1 MDGMARG
8 LRERLAAAGPRA
20 GFFAGLGL
28 ILLFASPLASAVDDA
43 VTDARAAIDR
53 DDYPAAIAV
62 LEQRLAEYPGDEEAR
77 FLLARTL
84 AWSRRW
90 DAAMARYDQ
99 LLGQSP
105 DNADY
110 LLGKGQVFVW
120 SGRPAEA
127 LPLLERARSMAPDYE
142 GVWRL
147 ESQALL
153 AAGGAENRRRHDML
167 AAEARER
174 FPDSRWPLWQETSD
188 SPPDFEPSS
197 DYEVGYSFDSL
208 DNGFDNW
215 QSVYV
220 EASHNPAPRQA
231 YYVVIESIDRFSER
245 ESDFMAGA
253 YLPLD
258 EDWTLLVQGSV
269 APSASVLPEWSASAE
284 LQRRLTGGWGLR
296 GGFRHAEYSDSRYEL
311 MNLGAERY
319 WGNWQAAYTLY
330 VGWPES
336 AGTSV
341 SHLGRLDRYY
351 GARNRI
357 GLLAGFGEES
367 ESVGQDRLLTSN
379 TRTLGLTG
387 RHWFNPV
394 WAISWDVIWHRQ
406 GDVYNRGGVRVGLRR
421 QL

>member
-1 MDGMARG
+1 MDVMTEG
-8 LRERLAAAGPRA
+8 LRARLAAAGSRP
-20 GFFAGLGL
+20 GSVAGLCL
-28 ILLFASPLASAVDDA
+28 ILLLASPLASAADEA
-43 VTDARAAIDR
+43 VTEARAAIDR
-53 DDYPAAIAV
+53 DDYPAAIGV

-77 FLLARTL
+77 YLLARTL

-90 DAAMARYDQ
+90 DAAMAEYDQ
-99 LLGQSP
+99 LLDQSP

-110 LLGKGQVFVW
+110 LLGKSQVFVW

-127 LPLLERARSMAPDYE
+127 LPLLERARTLAPDYE

-153 AAGGAENRRRHDML
+153 ATGDAENRRRHDAL
-167 AAEARER
+167 AAEARNR
-174 FPDSRWPLWQETSD
+174 FPHSRWPLWQD
-188 SPPDFEPSS
+188 SGDSSPDFEPRS

-208 DNGFDNW
+208 DNGFDDW
-215 QSVYV
+215 HSVYV
-220 EASHNPAPRQA
+220 EASHTLAPRKA

-258 EDWTLLVQGSV
+258 GDWTLLVQGSV
-269 APSASVLPEWSASAE
+269 APSANVLPEWTASAE
-284 LQRRLTGGWGLR
+284 LQRSLARGWGLR

-330 VGWPES
+330 VGWPEG

-341 SHLGRLDRYY
+341 SHLGRVHRYY

-387 RHWFNPV
+387 RHWMNPD

>member
-1 MDGMARG
+1 M
-8 LRERLAAAGPRA
+8 
-20 GFFAGLGL
+20 
-28 ILLFASPLASAVDDA
+28 LLLASTLVSAADDTVA
-43 VTDARAAIDR
+43 EARAAIDR
-53 DDYPAAIAV
+53 DDYPAAILV
-62 LEQRLAEYPGDEEAR
+62 LEQRLAGYPGDEEAR
-77 FLLARTL
+77 YLLARTL

-90 DAAMARYDQ
+90 DAAMAEYDQ
-99 LLGQSP
+99 LLDQSP

-110 LLGKGQVFVW
+110 LLGKSQVYVW
-120 SGRPAEA
+120 SERPAEA
-127 LPLLERARSMAPDYE
+127 LPLLERARALAPDYE
-142 GVWRL
+142 GIWRL

-153 AAGGAENRRRHDML
+153 ATGGAENRRRHDAL
-167 AAEARER
+167 AAEARKR
-174 FPDSRWPLWQETSD
+174 FPDSNWPLWQDLSG
-188 SPPDFEPSS
+188 SALGFEPSS

-215 QSVYV
+215 HSVYV
-220 EASHNPAPRQA
+220 QASHNPAPRKA

-258 EDWTLLVQGSV
+258 QDWTLLVQGSV
-269 APSASVLPEWSASAE
+269 APSANVLPEWTASAE
-284 LQRRLTGGWGLR
+284 LQRSLAGSWGLR

-330 VGWPES
+330 IGWPES
-336 AGTSV
+336 AGTSI

-387 RHWFNPV
+387 RHWMNPD
-394 WAISWDVIWHRQ
+394 WAVSWDVIWHRQ